1 MTRVLEDAFQ
11 ITPQTSM
18 STVIPSEARNL
29 ALRATVVDRLAERD
43 SSLRSE

>member
-1 MTRVLEDAFQ
+1 MTRVLESALQ

-18 STVIPSEARNL
+18 STVVPSEARNL
-29 ALRATVVDRLAERD
+29 ALQATVVDQLAERD

>member
-1 MTRVLEDAFQ
+1 MTRVLEGAFQ

-29 ALRATVVDRLAERD
+29 ALQATLLDQLTERD